1 MKEIELSNLFYIKK
15 EIQKMRE
22 QLYELEQLA
31 KYREGGFNIRKGK
44 GGKPG
49 DPTAALACEIADLK
63 EVMCNKIKKLIKEQ
77 LKLEK
82 IIGDISDPDLRLIC
96 RLRHT
101 VGMSWEAIGDEV
113 GYSESGVR
121 KKYGRYFAQDNLF

>member
-1 MKEIELSNLFYIKK
+1 MNENALSNLFFIRK

-31 KYREGGFNIRKGK
+31 KYRESGANVGRGK

-49 DPTAALACEIADLK
+49 DPTAVLACEIVDLK
-63 EVMCNKIKKLIKEQ
+63 SLLEGSIKKLIKEQ
-77 LKLEK
+77 LKLER
-82 IIGDISDPDLRLIC
+82 IIGAITDPELRLIC

-101 VGMSWEAIGDEV
+101 VGMSWEAIGEEI
-113 GYSESGVR
+113 GYTESGVR
-121 KKYGRYFAQDNLF
+121 KKYGRFFDKANLF